1 MKIEKLYNLKL
12 NDDYTE
18 NEKMVFKY
26 AFSMLFDN
34 GLEKIKQKQL
44 NSYSQ

>member
-18 NEKMVFKY
+18 NEKWCLN
-26 AFSMLFDN
+26 MLFLCFSIMD
-34 GLEKIKQKQL
+34 LKK
-44 NSYSQ
+44 